1 MIVYIYIY
9 IQTGYLSVFAPD
21 WSQIANPDSF
31 LKKRKRAL
39 TNSAPKR
46 YHNRRRR
53 KPGAAFRDSLSQNAN
68 PINRLS
74 GQNVLRMSAKRDHAD
89 IECFTPDVSRR
100 GEIGQGFQ
108 NGPPPASILGA
119 AHDFPAKTSSLS
131 STFTLAPL
139 PPFRYNVRVETALK
153 RRDAAL
159 PFTMAFA
166 YEIALGFDPPHE
178 VCRRHNV
185 AESHFARLESYE
197 PFIQAKAALY
207 EQFLKSGMTLDL
219 KAKLALESVL
229 PQAAIIA
236 SDEAFDAATRIKAME
251 LLSKVANVGAGPSG
265 PEKPTFAFQVVI
277 GDPGRPIS
285 LSAAAQALPDDIF
298 EIHDA

>member
-1 MIVYIYIY
+1 MHPRRLRFSEPHTI
-9 IQTGYLSVFAPD
+9 FP
-21 WSQIANPDSF
+21 
-31 LKKRKRAL
+31 
-39 TNSAPKR
+39 PK
-46 YHNRRRR
+46 
-53 KPGAAFRDSLSQNAN
+53 
-68 PINRLS
+68 
-74 GQNVLRMSAKRDHAD
+74 
-89 IECFTPDVSRR
+89 
-100 GEIGQGFQ
+100 
-108 NGPPPASILGA
+108 PPPCPVPSHLRR
-119 AHDFPAKTSSLS
+119 
-131 STFTLAPL
+131 L

-197 PFIQAKAALY
+197 PFVQAKAALY

-277 GDPGRPIS
+277 GDVDRPITI
-285 LSAAAQALPDDIF
+285 SAAAQALPDDIF